1 MPETT
6 EKRRKAIRIAVIL
19 LIFLAGFLLRLN
31 YAAKTDIY
39 TRQHDIGRIGSSD
52 EKVRII

>member
-39 TRQHDIGRIGSSD
+39 TR
-52 EKVRII
+52 

>member
-39 TRQHDIGRIGSSD
+39 TRQHDIGRIGSSGH
-52 EKVRII
+52 IG